1 MINKKFMFP
10 EPGNLLQYK
19 QLYEMDKKAGKKEGL
34 SGLTWE
40 QNFKT
45 KRECQKETRGNPP
58 PDEGGREEETARN
71 DQEGAGPSGEYN

>member
-1 MINKKFMFP
+1 MKWIKNG
-10 EPGNLLQYK
+10 E
-19 QLYEMDKKAGKKEGL
+19 KEGL
-34 SGLTWE
+34 SGPTWE
-40 QNFKT
+40 QNCKT